1 MISCEIELDLSRTKD
16 RILIEHHNNI
26 TEVNFMI
33 TSAVLYVPVV
43 TLSVNDNVKFLENI
57 KQGFKRTISSNKC
70 RSETTTQPNSNN
82 LDYVI
87 DPTVRNINILFVLS
101 LKDSNK
107 DLKRNYFDKYYV
119 SLVEIKSFN
128 ALVDN
133 KAFFEQPEKKNKKHK
148 KNLSKC
154 KKTMITQQNIYS
166 IICIIKIIINVLA

>member
-1 MISCEIELDLSRTKD
+1 
-16 RILIEHHNNI
+16 
-26 TEVNFMI
+26 MI

-133 KAFFEQPEKKNKKHK
+133 KAFFKQTEKKNKKHK

>member
-1 MISCEIELDLSRTKD
+1 
-16 RILIEHHNNI
+16 
-26 TEVNFMI
+26 MI

-57 KQGFKRTISSNKC
+57 KQGFKRTISCNKC

-128 ALVDN
+128 SLVDN

>member
-1 MISCEIELDLSRTKD
+1 
-16 RILIEHHNNI
+16 
-26 TEVNFMI
+26 MI

-57 KQGFKRTISSNKC
+57 KQGFKRTISCNKY

-87 DPTVRNINILFVLS
+87 DPTVRNIDTLLVLS

-107 DLKRNYFDKYYV
+107 DRKRDYFDKYYV

-148 KNLSKC
+148 KTYQNV
-154 KKTMITQQNIYS
+154 KKNDYTTEHIFDYLYHQNHYKRIGIGFKMKNSHMNYY
-166 IICIIKIIINVLA
+166 

>member
-1 MISCEIELDLSRTKD
+1 
-16 RILIEHHNNI
+16 
-26 TEVNFMI
+26 MI

-57 KQGFKRTISSNKC
+57 KQGFKRTISCNKC